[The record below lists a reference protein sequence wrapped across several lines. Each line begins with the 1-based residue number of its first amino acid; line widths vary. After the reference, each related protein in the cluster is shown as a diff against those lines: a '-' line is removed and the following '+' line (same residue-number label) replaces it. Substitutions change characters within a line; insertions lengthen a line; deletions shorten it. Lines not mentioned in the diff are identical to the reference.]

1 MTVINTRAG
10 DAGSLSSKGLV
21 TSGEQHR
28 RTCQRPST
36 DGAGISMLWRAQ
48 SPPMEEGQGQRRS
61 LGREHGEG
69 PALLSSC
76 LPQAEEKLGA
86 TLYQALTQVPSPVPS
101 TVFLTLNNLP

>member
-36 DGAGISMLWRAQ
+36 DGAGISMLWRVQ
-48 SPPMEEGQGQRRS
+48 SPPMEEGAGPEEELGQGAW
-61 LGREHGEG
+61 GG
-69 PALLSSC
+69 
-76 LPQAEEKLGA
+76 
-86 TLYQALTQVPSPVPS
+86 PS
-101 TVFLTLNNLP
+101 TPEFLLAPS